1 MYRSWFLKP
10 RLYILE
16 NHMLSV
22 CICDNRPTPA
32 YTIAKPWN
40 LSNSIVVHP
49 QLSQKVFNWF
59 PMDGALVG
67 FGYVT
72 R

>member
-1 MYRSWFLKP
+1 MDWSWFLKP
-10 RLYILE
+10 WLYILE

-49 QLSQKVFNWF
+49 QLSHKRFSIGFQWMVPWWVL
-59 PMDGALVG
+59 GA
-67 FGYVT
+67 
-72 R
+72 